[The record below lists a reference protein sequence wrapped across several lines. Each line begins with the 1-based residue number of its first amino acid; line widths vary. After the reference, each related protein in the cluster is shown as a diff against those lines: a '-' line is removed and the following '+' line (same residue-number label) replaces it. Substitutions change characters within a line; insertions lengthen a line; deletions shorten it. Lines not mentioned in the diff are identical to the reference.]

1 MTRSAP
7 SVFAQRLLL
16 AWDYSFLDD
25 GERANR
31 RSRSVMMN
39 RGMAE
44 DVLRT
49 EDLSEML
56 ARDAVE
62 RVAGEVTAT
71 APTRR
76 ARDADE
82 VYELIKSHGALGDD
96 EIGERTAV
104 RGSDLVRELA
114 GGGRIAP
121 IHLTHRRAPVWIAA
135 EDSPLFSAA
144 YPDAEPI
151 ASSAAANGDGLDPD
165 SARQELVRRALRT
178 SGPVRPEELTDRL
191 GFQMPEIRRHLAA
204 LEAKGAVFR
213 GRFSGAGA
221 ESWCDRYNL
230 ERIHRLTLEKV
241 RAEIEP
247 CEDHEYAAFA
257 LRWHHIGGD
266 GLPSGADG
274 VAAVLDQLSGVA
286 LDTELWERAILPARV
301 PDYRPEHLDLLCLS
315 GQMVWIAVSGSGAN
329 QEVPS
334 RIAFVPRGRT
344 PVPLAGAENPGP
356 EDPKQQIVLKVLR
369 DGGALYL
376 DQIAQ
381 RTELSDRDVLRALW
395 SLAAEGWATN
405 DSFAPIRLMASAPDV
420 EHAIAAPPDRK
431 LSRYDAGLRARLK
444 SSSRRKVGGD

>member
-1 MTRSAP
+1 
-7 SVFAQRLLL
+7 
-16 AWDYSFLDD
+16 
-25 GERANR
+25 
-31 RSRSVMMN
+31 
-39 RGMAE
+39 
-44 DVLRT
+44 
-49 EDLSEML
+49 
-56 ARDAVE
+56 
-62 RVAGEVTAT
+62 
-71 APTRR
+71 
-76 ARDADE
+76 
-82 VYELIKSHGALGDD
+82 
-96 EIGERTAV
+96 
-104 RGSDLVRELA
+104 
-114 GGGRIAP
+114 
-121 IHLTHRRAPVWIAA
+121 
-135 EDSPLFSAA
+135 
-144 YPDAEPI
+144 
-151 ASSAAANGDGLDPD
+151 
-165 SARQELVRRALRT
+165 
-178 SGPVRPEELTDRL
+178 
-191 GFQMPEIRRHLAA
+191 MPEIRRHLAA

-247 CEDHEYAAFA
+247 CEDHEYAAFV

-395 SLAAEGWATN
+395 SLAAEGCATN

-444 SSSRRKVGGD
+444 SSLGGRWVAIDRTAEVERGPEWERELAMTAPAPPRNPDSRGAGRATRSLVVRSALRAAPPGIFRNHPARLFRAFAGRRAICAARGGRDAPRHPDRDAGPSHDGRLMRRGSG